1 MQLTQQQLNHFDTF
15 GYIAFPGL
23 LKKEIGWIT
32 EEFEEV
38 MANVASGKDHD
49 GSARTIVVPT
59 IDYSERLCTLL
70 DDERILGIAG
80 ALIGDDF
87 NYGSGDGNFYSGD
100 TRWHADGGY
109 PELFAIKLA
118 FYLDPL
124 TGGSGSLRVIPG
136 SHMPDSMWRTGGL
149 NANEA
154 EESWGVSPAD
164 IPGSVPLKTD
174 AGDVVVFDHN
184 LKHASFGGGK
194 RRRMFTMNLHK
205 RGKTPE
211 EIERVDTYLKH
222 HCPVA
227 HGFKIGHM
235 YTDIML
241 DTAGPGRLVHLEQ
254 AFERHALVHPID
266 TKERPFPGS

>member
-1 MQLTQQQLNHFDTF
+1 MQLTQQQLNYFDTF
-15 GYIAFPGL
+15 GYLAFPGL

-32 EEFEEV
+32 EEFEDV

-49 GSARTIVVPT
+49 GSARTVIIPT
-59 IDYSERLCTLL
+59 IDHSERLCTLL
-70 DDERILGIAG
+70 DDERVLGIAG

-87 NYGSGDGNFYSGD
+87 NYGSGDGNLYSGN
-100 TRWHADGGY
+100 THWHADGGY

-136 SHMPDSMWRTGGL
+136 SHKAESMWRTAGL

-154 EESWGVSPAD
+154 GELWGISPAD
-164 IPGSVPLKTD
+164 VPGSVPLQTD
-174 AGDVVVFDHN
+174 AGDLVVFDHN

-211 EIERVDTYLKH
+211 EIERVDTYLQN

-227 HGFKIGHM
+227 AGFKIGHM

-254 AFERHALVHPID
+254 AFERHAVVHPID
-266 TKERPFPGS
+266 TVPRPFPGR